1 MQSEDRAYL
10 MQSHDNFEQALNS
23 YITLFG
29 SLIYPKDLERSPS
42 PSKAAKGKDPQNQ
55 SGINPVS
62 GLVQRVLHSFT
73 NNSLHELLSTSKAFR
88 GLISLCVEK
97 RAEVLGLQVTKFSAK

>member
-10 MQSHDNFEQALNS
+10 MQPDENFEQALNS

-42 PSKAAKGKDPQNQ
+42 KAKGKDHQNQ

-73 NNSLHELLSTSKAFR
+73 NNSLHGLLSTSKAFR
-88 GLISLCVEK
+88 GLISLCVAK
-97 RAEVLGLQVTKFSAK
+97 RADILGLQVTKISAK

>member
-10 MQSHDNFEQALNS
+10 MQPDENFEQALNS

-42 PSKAAKGKDPQNQ
+42 KAKGKD
-55 SGINPVS
+55 
-62 GLVQRVLHSFT
+62 H
-73 NNSLHELLSTSKAFR
+73 
-88 GLISLCVEK
+88 
-97 RAEVLGLQVTKFSAK
+97 